1 MNTDTI
7 TVFYA
12 FTLLNHLCFWRIN
25 LLGSAFWQ
33 KKKKN
38 PLNIL
43 KWMILVNFTLTEMAT
58 SFSQALCLCS
68 ELYRYCIMLL
78 LRLRKENNFH
88 IIFPFKTFA
97 LWSTE
102 GFKMLLK
109 SYTNISLWRLTF
121 SEQTVHMIWS
131 GVCFSF
137 HNYTSWARRQL
148 QRRWG
153 NTRMDCSL

>member
-1 MNTDTI
+1 
-7 TVFYA
+7 
-12 FTLLNHLCFWRIN
+12 
-25 LLGSAFWQ
+25 
-33 KKKKN
+33 
-38 PLNIL
+38 
-43 KWMILVNFTLTEMAT
+43 
-58 SFSQALCLCS
+58 
-68 ELYRYCIMLL
+68 MLL

-109 SYTNISLWRLTF
+109 FYTNISLWRLTF

-137 HNYTSWARRQL
+137 HHYTSWARRQL
-148 QRRWG
+148 QHRWG
-153 NTRMDCSL
+153 NHEWIAVSRANLPYRSGKYNTSVKGNFILIAAIHLLRPSAILLVHTCKIFILNASGWVIYSEI